1 MSGIK
6 DRLILASGSPQRFS
20 LLVAAGFKP
29 EVRVP
34 EVDESILVGESAN
47 SLVERLAVKKLDAV
61 INVGEC
67 GVAADTVVSINE
79 KILGKPGTPEIALE
93 MLQTLSGVTH
103 QVITGVALSGP
114 KGRRSLIVG
123 NSLRVVVVAATRLV
137 DAVRDSQLEIEAMLS
152 LGFTRHKAVKRIVS
166 ETLKLSL
173 IPQIETTRTVGVVFL
188 PGMLTGLILAGVDP
202 LEAALMQAI
211 ILFLIL
217 GSAAI
222 TGLIVVLL
230 GAQKFLTADHR
241 LEAPEL

>member
-1 MSGIK
+1 LSGIK

-114 KGRRSLIVG
+114 KGRRSLIVATQVKWRKLTKEEIVNYIQTG
-123 NSLRVVVVAATRLV
+123 EPLDKAGGYGIQGGGKDFVVSYEGSFDNIVGLPV
-137 DAVRDSQLEIEAMLS
+137 DEVISCLS
-152 LGFTRHKAVKRIVS
+152 ELDCDC
-166 ETLKLSL
+166 
-173 IPQIETTRTVGVVFL
+173 
-188 PGMLTGLILAGVDP
+188 LT
-202 LEAALMQAI
+202 
-211 ILFLIL
+211 
-217 GSAAI
+217 
-222 TGLIVVLL
+222 
-230 GAQKFLTADHR
+230 
-241 LEAPEL
+241 

>member
-93 MLQTLSGVTH
+93 MLQTLSGETH

-114 KGRRSLIVG
+114 KGRRSLIVATQVKWRELTKEEIVTYIQTG
-123 NSLRVVVVAATRLV
+123 EPLDKAGGYGIQGGGKNFVVSYEGSFDNIVGLPV
-137 DAVRDSQLEIEAMLS
+137 DEVISCLS
-152 LGFTRHKAVKRIVS
+152 ELDCDC
-166 ETLKLSL
+166 
-173 IPQIETTRTVGVVFL
+173 
-188 PGMLTGLILAGVDP
+188 LT
-202 LEAALMQAI
+202 
-211 ILFLIL
+211 
-217 GSAAI
+217 
-222 TGLIVVLL
+222 
-230 GAQKFLTADHR
+230 
-241 LEAPEL
+241 

>member
-20 LLVAAGFKP
+20 LLVAAGFEP

-114 KGRRSLIVG
+114 KGRRSLIVATQVKWRELTKEEIVTYIQTG
-123 NSLRVVVVAATRLV
+123 EPLDKAGGYGIQGGGKDFVVSYEGSFDNIVGLPV
-137 DAVRDSQLEIEAMLS
+137 DEVISCLS
-152 LGFTRHKAVKRIVS
+152 ELDCDC
-166 ETLKLSL
+166 
-173 IPQIETTRTVGVVFL
+173 
-188 PGMLTGLILAGVDP
+188 LT
-202 LEAALMQAI
+202 
-211 ILFLIL
+211 
-217 GSAAI
+217 
-222 TGLIVVLL
+222 
-230 GAQKFLTADHR
+230 
-241 LEAPEL
+241 

>member
-61 INVGEC
+61 ISVGEC

-114 KGRRSLIVG
+114 KGRRSLIVATQVKWRKLTKEEIVNYIQTG
-123 NSLRVVVVAATRLV
+123 EPLDKAGGYGIQGGGKDFVVSYEGSFDNIVGLPV
-137 DAVRDSQLEIEAMLS
+137 DEVISCLS
-152 LGFTRHKAVKRIVS
+152 ELDCDC
-166 ETLKLSL
+166 
-173 IPQIETTRTVGVVFL
+173 
-188 PGMLTGLILAGVDP
+188 LT
-202 LEAALMQAI
+202 
-211 ILFLIL
+211 
-217 GSAAI
+217 
-222 TGLIVVLL
+222 
-230 GAQKFLTADHR
+230 
-241 LEAPEL
+241 

>member
-20 LLVAAGFKP
+20 LLVAAGFEP

-67 GVAADTVVSINE
+67 GVAADTVVSVNE

-93 MLQTLSGVTH
+93 MLQTLSGETH

-114 KGRRSLIVG
+114 KGRRSLIVATKVKWRELTKEEIVTYIQTG
-123 NSLRVVVVAATRLV
+123 EPLDKAGGYGIQGGGKNFVVSFEGSFDNIVGLPV
-137 DAVRDSQLEIEAMLS
+137 DEVISCLNE
-152 LGFTRHKAVKRIVS
+152 LGCDCSK
-166 ETLKLSL
+166 
-173 IPQIETTRTVGVVFL
+173 
-188 PGMLTGLILAGVDP
+188 
-202 LEAALMQAI
+202 
-211 ILFLIL
+211 
-217 GSAAI
+217 
-222 TGLIVVLL
+222 
-230 GAQKFLTADHR
+230 
-241 LEAPEL
+241 

>member
-20 LLVAAGFKP
+20 LLVAAGFEP

-93 MLQTLSGVTH
+93 MLQTLSGETH
-103 QVITGVALSGP
+103 QVVTGVALSGP
-114 KGRRSLIVG
+114 KGRRSLIVATQVKWRKLTKEEIVNYIQTG
-123 NSLRVVVVAATRLV
+123 EPLDKAGGYGIQGGGKDFVVSYEGSFDNIVGLPV
-137 DAVRDSQLEIEAMLS
+137 DEVISCLS
-152 LGFTRHKAVKRIVS
+152 ELDCDC
-166 ETLKLSL
+166 
-173 IPQIETTRTVGVVFL
+173 
-188 PGMLTGLILAGVDP
+188 LT
-202 LEAALMQAI
+202 
-211 ILFLIL
+211 
-217 GSAAI
+217 
-222 TGLIVVLL
+222 
-230 GAQKFLTADHR
+230 
-241 LEAPEL
+241 

>member
-61 INVGEC
+61 ISVGEC

-93 MLQTLSGVTH
+93 MLQTLSGETH
-103 QVITGVALSGP
+103 QVVTGVALSGP
-114 KGRRSLIVG
+114 KGRRSLIVATQVKWRKLTKEEIVNYIQTG
-123 NSLRVVVVAATRLV
+123 EPLDKAGGYGIQGGGKDFVVSYEGSFDNIVGLPV
-137 DAVRDSQLEIEAMLS
+137 DEVISCLS
-152 LGFTRHKAVKRIVS
+152 ELDCDC
-166 ETLKLSL
+166 
-173 IPQIETTRTVGVVFL
+173 
-188 PGMLTGLILAGVDP
+188 LT
-202 LEAALMQAI
+202 
-211 ILFLIL
+211 
-217 GSAAI
+217 
-222 TGLIVVLL
+222 
-230 GAQKFLTADHR
+230 
-241 LEAPEL
+241 

>member
-1 MSGIK
+1 
-6 DRLILASGSPQRFS
+6 
-20 LLVAAGFKP
+20 
-29 EVRVP
+29 
-34 EVDESILVGESAN
+34 
-47 SLVERLAVKKLDAV
+47 
-61 INVGEC
+61 
-67 GVAADTVVSINE
+67 
-79 KILGKPGTPEIALE
+79 
-93 MLQTLSGVTH
+93 
-103 QVITGVALSGP
+103 
-114 KGRRSLIVG
+114 
-123 NSLRVVVVAATRLV
+123 
-137 DAVRDSQLEIEAMLS
+137 MLS

>member
-114 KGRRSLIVG
+114 KGRRSLIVATQVKWRELTKEEIVTYIQTG
-123 NSLRVVVVAATRLV
+123 EPLDKAGGYGIQGGGKNFVVSYEGSFDNIVGLPV
-137 DAVRDSQLEIEAMLS
+137 DEVISCLND
-152 LGFTRHKAVKRIVS
+152 LGCDC
-166 ETLKLSL
+166 
-173 IPQIETTRTVGVVFL
+173 
-188 PGMLTGLILAGVDP
+188 LT
-202 LEAALMQAI
+202 
-211 ILFLIL
+211 
-217 GSAAI
+217 
-222 TGLIVVLL
+222 
-230 GAQKFLTADHR
+230 
-241 LEAPEL
+241 

>member
-114 KGRRSLIVG
+114 KGRRSLIVATQVKWRKLTKEEIVNYIQTG
-123 NSLRVVVVAATRLV
+123 EPLDKAGGYGVQGGGKDFVVSYEGSFDNIVGLPV
-137 DAVRDSQLEIEAMLS
+137 DEVISCLS
-152 LGFTRHKAVKRIVS
+152 ELDCDC
-166 ETLKLSL
+166 
-173 IPQIETTRTVGVVFL
+173 
-188 PGMLTGLILAGVDP
+188 LT
-202 LEAALMQAI
+202 
-211 ILFLIL
+211 
-217 GSAAI
+217 
-222 TGLIVVLL
+222 
-230 GAQKFLTADHR
+230 
-241 LEAPEL
+241 

>member
-61 INVGEC
+61 ISVGEC

-114 KGRRSLIVG
+114 KGRRSLIVATQVKWRKLTKEEIVNYIQTG
-123 NSLRVVVVAATRLV
+123 EPLDKAGGYGIQGGGKDFVVSYEGSFDNIVGLPV
-137 DAVRDSQLEIEAMLS
+137 DEVISCLSELECDC
-152 LGFTRHKAVKRIVS
+152 
-166 ETLKLSL
+166 
-173 IPQIETTRTVGVVFL
+173 
-188 PGMLTGLILAGVDP
+188 LT
-202 LEAALMQAI
+202 
-211 ILFLIL
+211 
-217 GSAAI
+217 
-222 TGLIVVLL
+222 
-230 GAQKFLTADHR
+230 
-241 LEAPEL
+241 

>member
-20 LLVAAGFKP
+20 LLVAAGFEP

-93 MLQTLSGVTH
+93 MLQTLSGETH
-103 QVITGVALSGP
+103 QVVTGVALSGP
-114 KGRRSLIVG
+114 KGRRSLIVATQVKWRKLTKEEIVNYIQTG
-123 NSLRVVVVAATRLV
+123 EPLDKAGGYGIQGGGKNFVVSYEGSFDNIVGLPV
-137 DAVRDSQLEIEAMLS
+137 DEVISCLS
-152 LGFTRHKAVKRIVS
+152 ELDCDC
-166 ETLKLSL
+166 
-173 IPQIETTRTVGVVFL
+173 
-188 PGMLTGLILAGVDP
+188 LT
-202 LEAALMQAI
+202 
-211 ILFLIL
+211 
-217 GSAAI
+217 
-222 TGLIVVLL
+222 
-230 GAQKFLTADHR
+230 
-241 LEAPEL
+241 